1 MDTTHPSLLLRL
13 KDHRDTAAWRVF
25 DEIYRPMMERFA
37 RARGLDVADADDVVQ
52 QCMAALADHIRSF
65 DYDPARG
72 RFKSWLRTMVN
83 NKVRN
88 FLRDRREQAGDS
100 GPIRTLASPEA
111 SAEEVFEKLWMQ
123 EHLWHCLRQ
132 IESQVDATTFQAF
145 RLFVLDQRP
154 VEEVCAMLG
163 MSANNVYTIKWRL
176 TQKVGEKMA
185 ELVGGDG

>member
-13 KDHRDTAAWRVF
+13 KDHRDAAAWQVF

-37 RARGLDVADADDVVQ
+37 LARGLDHSDAEDIVQ
-52 QCMAALADHIRSF
+52 QCMAALADQIRSF
-65 DYDPARG
+65 EYDPAKG

-88 FLRDRREQAGDS
+88 FVRDRKEQAGDS
-100 GPIRTLASPEA
+100 GPFRALASPEA

-132 IESQVDATTFQAF
+132 IEAQVDAATFKAF
-145 RLFVLDQRP
+145 QLFVIDQRP
-154 VEEVCAMLG
+154 VEQVCAELG
-163 MSANNVYTIKWRL
+163 LSANNVYTIKWRL
-176 TQKVGEKMA
+176 TQKVAEKMA
-185 ELVGGDG
+185 ELLGENG